1 MCSTAFAYG
10 TTLFHFILFRFQSIS
25 SHLSN
30 ENRWSGAL
38 TRAPLPRSRELPSRV
53 MTTDNP
59 PLRQDNGP
67 TCTRGEPHFRHA
79 WSRNVNNR
87 VPIDGNAMALPAI
100 LPWALGEHMSTR
112 GASQTPIPSWPLIWN
127 ISGKSRCG
135 YPMATTRSDGSMNLF
150 FSTSHKS
157 VECVD
162 IANSGWPRRHFRGR
176 LAGFESRSAT
186 RKRGHR
192 RKYSANRTR

>member
-1 MCSTAFAYG
+1 MCSTAFANG

-67 TCTRGEPHFRHA
+67 TCTRGEPHLLQA
-79 WSRNVNNR
+79 R
-87 VPIDGNAMALPAI
+87 VEPQR
-100 LPWALGEHMSTR
+100 E
-112 GASQTPIPSWPLIWN
+112 QQ
-127 ISGKSRCG
+127 
-135 YPMATTRSDGSMNLF
+135 
-150 FSTSHKS
+150 
-157 VECVD
+157 
-162 IANSGWPRRHFRGR
+162 
-176 LAGFESRSAT
+176 
-186 RKRGHR
+186 
-192 RKYSANRTR
+192 SAN